1 LSDGP
6 LPGETRLLK
15 QAAQGD
21 LDAFASIVEAYRP
34 RVQRIAYGAVGNAQE
49 ADDVAQD
56 VFVKVWQNLD
66 RYVQGASFASWLYR
80 ITVNTAID
88 RLRRRRPSVSLDDL
102 SGEAISDPSGE
113 RPEQVTLQRDTT
125 QRVRRAIAALPPAAR
140 MTLLL
145 REYEQ
150 LSYKEIAEVLQ
161 VPIGT
166 VMSRLN
172 YARQAL
178 KRSLADQEDTNAL

>member
-1 LSDGP
+1 MSDEV
-6 LPGETRLLK
+6 LPDETSLLRR
-15 QAAQGD
+15 AADGD
-21 LDAFASIVEAYRP
+21 LDAFSKVVEAYRP
-34 RVQRIAYGAVGNAQE
+34 RVQRIAYSAVGSAQE
-49 ADDVAQD
+49 ADDVAQE

-66 RYVQGASFASWLYR
+66 RYVHGASFSSWLYR

-88 RLRRRRPSVSLDDL
+88 RLRRRKPTLALDDL
-102 SGEAISDPSGE
+102 IGEATSNPSNE
-113 RPEQVTLQRDTT
+113 RPEQLVLQRDTT
-125 QRVRRAIAALPPAAR
+125 ERVRHAIAALPPTAR
-140 MTLLL
+140 ITLIL

-161 VPIGT
+161 IPIGT

-178 KRSLADQEDTNAL
+178 KRSLADQE